1 MPMEQGYSAG
11 EGFDKYSATR
21 VRKSEKH
28 SILLDIVLI
37 RITKVM
43 STTLA
48 QLYSLGLTFW
58 KIRLVQV
65 LSIIH
70 FASR

>member
-48 QLYSLGLTFW
+48 QLYSLGLTF
-58 KIRLVQV
+58 LENPLCTGVEHY
-65 LSIIH
+65 S
-70 FASR
+70 FC